1 MARVTERR
9 IFLPSLLPSRTTL
22 LLTGLAVGILFAPQ
36 SGRTTRA
43 RIVQKYQRWMNEIG
57 RWFDRMARLAQ
68 YQGSRFQSVAQEGK
82 ERLKTS
88 EAFVDDE
95 ELPQR
100 IKSELG
106 RFFNISDLNVS
117 CRDGIVTLH
126 GGVGNDQ
133 EKQNMVELAKRVK
146 GVRDV
151 VSMLY

>member
-1 MARVTERR
+1 MARVPERR

-22 LLTGLAVGILFAPQ
+22 LLTGLAVGILFAPK

-43 RIVQKYQRWMNEIG
+43 LIVQKYRRWMNEIG

-68 YQGSRFQSVAQEGK
+68 YQGSRFQAVADEAK
-82 ERLKTS
+82 ERPRTA
-88 EAFVDDE
+88 EVFVGDE

-106 RFFNISDLNVS
+106 RFFNVSDLNVS
-117 CRDGIVTLH
+117 CRDGIVTLQ
-126 GGVGNDQ
+126 GGIGNDQ
-133 EKQNMVELAKRVK
+133 EKQNMIELAKRVK
-146 GVRDV
+146 GVREV